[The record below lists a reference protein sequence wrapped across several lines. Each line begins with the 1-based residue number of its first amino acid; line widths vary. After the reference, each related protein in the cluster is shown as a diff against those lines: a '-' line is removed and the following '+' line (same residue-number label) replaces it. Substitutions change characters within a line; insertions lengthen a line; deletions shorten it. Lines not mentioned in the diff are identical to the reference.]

1 MARKSMMDNKRSAY
15 LLKNRI
21 FFSIK
26 VCFDYIIDVVRQSTF
41 WKTQKILFHK
51 GISIMAVRNVTIKK
65 KGPKGD
71 TKTIHMKSYGHAA
84 FDLMLIQ
91 PSMR

>member
-1 MARKSMMDNKRSAY
+1 MA
-15 LLKNRI
+15 I
-21 FFSIK
+21 
-26 VCFDYIIDVVRQSTF
+26 
-41 WKTQKILFHK
+41 
-51 GISIMAVRNVTIKK
+51 RNVTIKK

>member
-1 MARKSMMDNKRSAY
+1 MIDIGVEIGSP
-15 LLKNRI
+15 
-21 FFSIK
+21 
-26 VCFDYIIDVVRQSTF
+26 CFYCLRYIAKLTMIVRQSIS
-41 WKTQKILFHK
+41 WKTQKIVFHK

>member
-1 MARKSMMDNKRSAY
+1 MLDIGVEIG
-15 LLKNRI
+15 LP
-21 FFSIK
+21 
-26 VCFDYIIDVVRQSTF
+26 CFYCLRYIAKLTMIVRQSTF
-41 WKTQKILFHK
+41 WKTQKIVFHK

>member
-1 MARKSMMDNKRSAY
+1 MV
-15 LLKNRI
+15 
-21 FFSIK
+21 F
-26 VCFDYIIDVVRQSTF
+26 CDYIIDVVRQSTF

-71 TKTIHMKSYGHAA
+71 TKTIHMKSYGHVA

-91 PSMR
+91 PSMRWYELRKMVVKIVILKASFMA